1 MIQTNVPNSKTPN
14 IAPRIP
20 ADIASLLLWSDVIRR
35 LISVSNNGGHSIIS
49 LKIVVNGDGKPI
61 QWTEPSVKRL
71 EPKRDA
77 EETLAEILKL
87 LTCD

>member
-1 MIQTNVPNSKTPN
+1 MIQANTPSTKTPN

-35 LISVSNNGGHSIIS
+35 LISVSNNGGYSVVS
-49 LKIVVNGDGKPI
+49 LRIVVNGEGKPM

-77 EETLAEILKL
+77 EETLSEILKL